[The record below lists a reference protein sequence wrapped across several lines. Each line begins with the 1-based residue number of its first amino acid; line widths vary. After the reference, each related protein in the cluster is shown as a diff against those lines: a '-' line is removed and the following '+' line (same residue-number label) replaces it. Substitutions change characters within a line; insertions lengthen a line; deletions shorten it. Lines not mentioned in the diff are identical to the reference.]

1 MHPLILELSDVAVI
15 SKKNR
20 LRWGKGRA
28 YKDPKAL
35 AFEEELSATA
45 RLAVATAPG
54 SWPLRGPIKL
64 QIGVCQPDK
73 RRRDLQNWSDTIC
86 DALNGVVYED
96 DSQVVKL
103 EMQKTFGSEWWL
115 QVVVTPL

>member
-1 MHPLILELSDVAVI
+1 MHPLILELSDVPVI

-20 LRWGKGRA
+20 LRWGKGHT
-28 YKDPKAL
+28 YKDGKVL

-54 SWPLRGPIKL
+54 VWPLRGPVKL

-96 DSQVVKL
+96 DSQVVRL
-103 EMQKTFGSEWWL
+103 EMQKTFGSEWGL
-115 QVVVTPL
+115 QIVVTPL

>member
-28 YKDPKAL
+28 YKDPRAL
-35 AFEEELSATA
+35 AFEEELAAAARIAVGSSAD
-45 RLAVATAPG
+45 R
-54 SWPLRGPIKL
+54 WPKRGPIKL
-64 QIGVCQPDK
+64 QIQVRQPDK

-86 DALNGVVYED
+86 DALNGLVYED
-96 DSQVVKL
+96 DSQVVQL
-103 EMQKTFGSEWWL
+103 EMHKHFGSDWWL
-115 QVVVTPL
+115 QVVVTEL